1 MKKMGKISAIL
12 PTTGAAS
19 LLTTESTF
27 LPATQPLEVSLL
39 NSWMHIW
46 ACLLTAFNLCTC
58 SRNNSATS
66 VSENTL
72 WPQIEDQRCL
82 GLASSTQQTQ
92 PVPAPLPA
100 PSSASPHFLLQP
112 PLQLVANRNPDATR
126 RCAGT
131 GRFVAPCPSPFFEI
145 CRRKPWRLVAKRS
158 VRPVQILQRE
168 RISLMFALETTPGEI
183 P

>member
-1 MKKMGKISAIL
+1 
-12 PTTGAAS
+12 
-19 LLTTESTF
+19 
-27 LPATQPLEVSLL
+27 
-39 NSWMHIW
+39 MHIW

-66 VSENTL
+66 VSKNTL

-82 GLASSTQQTQ
+82 GLASSTQAD
-92 PVPAPLPA
+92 PARTCSPA
-100 PSSASPHFLLQP
+100 GPQLCLATFPPPQP

-131 GRFVAPCPSPFFEI
+131 GRFIAPCPSPFFEI

-158 VRPVQILQRE
+158 VRQVQILQRE
-168 RISLMFALETTPGEI
+168 RISLMFALETTLGEI